1 VAGEVLTARKEENVW
16 NLKTTL
22 MASILSLP
30 LAAVFTQPAAFC
42 QSAMEKASSAQDLL
56 IRSEV
61 ETAISML
68 QTISAKQQKGEL
80 TLEQAKQLGA
90 DLLRGL
96 RYGKDG
102 YFWADTTEGVNVVLY
117 GRKDVEG
124 KNRLAAKDVKGKP
137 YIRDFI
143 AKAKAGGGYV
153 NYWFP
158 KENQTTP
165 LPKRSY
171 VQLFKPF
178 GWVVGS
184 GYYLPTSKGTKEKA
198 Y

>member
-1 VAGEVLTARKEENVW
+1 MWSMR
-16 NLKTTL
+16 TTV
-22 MASILSLP
+22 MATFVILS
-30 LAAVFTQPAAFC
+30 LAAVFTQPAGFC
-42 QSAMEKASSAQDLL
+42 QSEMKKGSSAQDLL
-56 IRSEV
+56 IKNEV

-143 AKAKAGGGYV
+143 AKAKAGGGYL

-158 KENQTTP
+158 KLNQTTP

-171 VQLFKPF
+171 VQLFESF

-184 GYYLPTSKGTKEKA
+184 GYYLPTSKVTKE
-198 Y
+198 

>member
-1 VAGEVLTARKEENVW
+1 VW
-16 NLKTTL
+16 NMRTTL
-22 MASILSLP
+22 AAALVILP
-30 LAAVFTQPAAFC
+30 LAAVFTQPAGFC
-42 QSAMEKASSAQDLL
+42 QSEMKKELSAQDLL
-56 IRSEV
+56 VKSEV
-61 ETAISML
+61 ETAVSML
-68 QTISAKQQKGEL
+68 QAISAKQQKGEL
-80 TLEQAKQLGA
+80 SLEQAKQLGA
-90 DLLRGL
+90 DLLRRL

-124 KNRLAAKDVKGKP
+124 KNRLAARDVKGKP

-143 AKAKAGGGYV
+143 AKAKAGGGFV

-158 KENQTTP
+158 KPNQTTH

-171 VQLFKPF
+171 VELFKPF

-184 GYYLPTSKGTKEKA
+184 GYYLPTNKVPKGH
-198 Y
+198 

>member
-1 VAGEVLTARKEENVW
+1 MWKIGRR
-16 NLKTTL
+16 L
-22 MASILSLP
+22 MAAFVTLP
-30 LAAVFTQPAAFC
+30 LAVFFAPPAGFG
-42 QSAMEKASSAQDLL
+42 QSEMKKASSAQDLL
-56 IRSEV
+56 IKSEV

-68 QTISAKQQKGEL
+68 QAISVKQQKGEL
-80 TLEQAKQLGA
+80 TIEQAKQLGA

-96 RYGKDG
+96 RYGQDG

-124 KNRLAAKDVKGKP
+124 KNRLAAKDVKGNP

-158 KENQTTP
+158 KLNRTTP

-171 VQLFKPF
+171 VQLFTPF

-184 GYYLPTSKGTKEKA
+184 GYYLPTSKGTKGKA